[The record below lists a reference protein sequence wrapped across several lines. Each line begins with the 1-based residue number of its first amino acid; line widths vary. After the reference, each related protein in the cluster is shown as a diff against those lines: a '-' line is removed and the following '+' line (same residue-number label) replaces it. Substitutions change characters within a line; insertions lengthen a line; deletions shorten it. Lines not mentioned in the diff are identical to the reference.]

1 MLMPV
6 HNSEIADAFDKL
18 ADLLE
23 IEGANPFR
31 VRAYRNAALTIRG
44 DGHSM
49 AELVAQGA
57 DLTEL
62 PGIGDDLAKKIRTL
76 VQTGELP
83 ALKQVERRTP
93 GALVSMLRIPG
104 LGPKRVRALYQQ
116 LNIRSL
122 KDLQRA
128 AKAGR
133 IRKLSGFGAK
143 TEAKI
148 LEQIERQAQV
158 ERRAT
163 RSTAEDIAAPL
174 LAYLGKVQGV
184 KQLTLAG
191 SYRRCRDT
199 VGDLDILVT
208 ASKGSPVMTRF
219 VGYDEVVEVVSQG
232 DTRSTVR
239 LRSGMQVDL
248 RVVPQVSYGAALHYF
263 TGSKAHNIA
272 VRTLAVKH
280 GLKLNEYGVFK
291 GDKRIAG
298 RTEQEVFD
306 AVGLPYIE
314 PELREN
320 RGEIEAAKQGRLPRL
335 LTLDD
340 LRGDLHCHTD
350 ASDGHDGLRA
360 MALAARKLGHDYLA
374 ISDHSRHVTVAR
386 GLDAKRLA
394 AQLDAI
400 DRLNDELKGI
410 TLLKSCEVDILDDGR
425 LDMPD
430 DILERL
436 DLAVCA
442 VHYKFDLSRS
452 KQTERI
458 LRAMDNPRFN
468 ILAHPTGRL
477 INDRPPYDVDL
488 ERLMR
493 AALDHGCFMELNSQP
508 DRLDLTDEACRMA
521 KELGLKVAVS
531 SDAHSAANL
540 GLLRYGVDQARRGWL
555 SADDVINTRPLKALQ
570 RLLRR

>member
-1 MLMPV
+1 MPV

-23 IEGANPFR
+23 IEAANPFR
-31 VRAYRNAALTIRG
+31 VRAYRNAALTIRA
-44 DGHSM
+44 HPHAM
-49 AELVAQGA
+49 AELVAQQA
-57 DLTEL
+57 DLSEL

-76 VQTGELP
+76 VETGELP
-83 ALKQVERRTP
+83 ALKQAERRTP
-93 GALVSMLRIPG
+93 GALVAMLRIPG
-104 LGPKRVRALYQQ
+104 LGPKRVRALHDQ
-116 LNIRSL
+116 LKVRSL
-122 KDLQRA
+122 KDLERA
-128 AKAGR
+128 ARAGR
-133 IRKLSGFGAK
+133 IRELAGFGAK

-148 LEQIERQAQV
+148 LDQLQRQAQV

-174 LAYLGKVQGV
+174 LAYLGAVKGV
-184 KQLTLAG
+184 KQVTLAG
-191 SYRRCRDT
+191 SYRRCRET

-208 ASKGSPVMTRF
+208 AAKGAPVMDRF
-219 VGYDEVVEVVSQG
+219 VAYDEVVAVVSRG

-272 VRTLAVKH
+272 VRSLAVKR

-320 RGEIEAAKQGRLPRL
+320 RGEIEAARQGRLPKL
-335 LTLDD
+335 LTLAD
-340 LRGDLHCHTD
+340 LRGDLHCHTN
-350 ASDGHDGLRA
+350 ASDGHDSLRA
-360 MALAARKLGHDYLA
+360 MALAARELGHDYLA
-374 ISDHSRHVTVAR
+374 ICDHSRHVTVAH
-386 GLDAKRLA
+386 GLEPERLA

-400 DRLNDELKGI
+400 DKLNDELDGI
-410 TLLKSCEVDILDDGR
+410 VLLKSCEVDILEDGT

-430 DILERL
+430 DILARL

-442 VHYKFDLSRS
+442 VHYKFNLPRRR
-452 KQTERI
+452 QTERI
-458 LRAMDNPRFN
+458 LRAMDNRHFS

-477 INDRPPYDVDL
+477 INDRPPYDIDL

-493 AALDHGCFMELNSQP
+493 AAVDNGCFMEVNAQP
-508 DRLDLTDEACRMA
+508 DRLDLSDEACRMA
-521 KELGLKVAVS
+521 SGLGLKVAIS
-531 SDAHSAANL
+531 SDAHSCAGL
-540 GLLRYGVDQARRGWL
+540 GGLRYGVDQARRGWL
-555 SADDVINTRPLKALQ
+555 TADDVINTRSLKALR
-570 RLLRR
+570 RLLQR

>member
-1 MLMPV
+1 MPV

-31 VRAYRNAALTIRG
+31 VRAYRNAALNIRA
-44 DGHSM
+44 HPHAM

-57 DLTEL
+57 DLSKL
-62 PGIGDDLAKKIRTL
+62 PGIGHDLAKKIHTM
-76 VQTGELP
+76 VETGELP
-83 ALKQVERRTP
+83 ALKAAERRTP
-93 GALVSMLRIPG
+93 GALVTMLRIPG
-104 LGPKRVRALYQQ
+104 LGPKRVRALHEQ
-116 LNIRSL
+116 LKIRSL
-122 KDLQRA
+122 KDLERA
-128 AKAGR
+128 ARAGR
-133 IRKLSGFGAK
+133 IRTLHGFGPK
-143 TEAKI
+143 TEASI
-148 LEQIERQAQV
+148 LEQLVRHAQV

-163 RSTAEDIAAPL
+163 RTTAEDMAEPL
-174 LAYLGKVQGV
+174 VAYLGEVAGV
-184 KQLTLAG
+184 KQVTLAG
-191 SYRRCRDT
+191 SYRRCRET

-208 ASKGSPVMTRF
+208 AGRGSPVMDRF
-219 VGYDEVVEVVSQG
+219 VAYDEVVAVVSQG

-263 TGSKAHNIA
+263 TGSRAHNIA
-272 VRTLAVKH
+272 VRTLAVKR
-280 GLKLNEYGVFK
+280 GLKLNEYGVYK

-306 AVGLPYIE
+306 AVGLPYIP

-320 RGEIEAAKQGRLPRL
+320 RGEIEAARQGRLPQL
-335 LTLDD
+335 LTLAE

-350 ASDGHDGLRA
+350 ASDGHASLRD
-360 MALAARKLGHDYLA
+360 MALAARALGHEYLA
-374 ISDHSRHVTVAR
+374 ICDHSRHVTIAH
-386 GLDAKRLA
+386 GLEPERLA

-400 DRLNDELKGI
+400 DRLNDELDGI
-410 TLLKSCEVDILDDGR
+410 VLLKSCEVDILEDGA

-430 DILERL
+430 DILDRL

-442 VHYKFDLSRS
+442 VHYKFHLPRRQ
-452 KQTERI
+452 QTERI
-458 LRAMDNPRFN
+458 LRAMDNRHFN

-477 INDRPPYDVDL
+477 LNDRPPYEVDL
-488 ERLMR
+488 ERLME
-493 AALDHGCFMELNSQP
+493 AALERGCFMELNAQP

-521 KELGLKVAVS
+521 AEMGLKVAIS
-531 SDAHSAANL
+531 SDAHGTASL
-540 GLLRYGVDQARRGWL
+540 GYLRYGVDQARRGWL
-555 SADDVINTRPLKALQ
+555 TADDVINTRPLSKLR

>member
-1 MLMPV
+1 MPV

-18 ADLLE
+18 ADLLA

-31 VRAYRNAALTIRG
+31 VRAYRNAALSIRG
-44 DGHSM
+44 HPHSM

-57 DLTEL
+57 DLSEL
-62 PGIGDDLAKKIRTL
+62 PGIGDDLAKKIHTL
-76 VQTGELP
+76 VETGELP
-83 ALKQVERRTP
+83 ALQQVERRTP
-93 GALVSMLRIPG
+93 GALAGMLRIPG

-116 LNIRSL
+116 LKVRSL

-128 AKAGR
+128 ARAGR
-133 IRKLSGFGAK
+133 IRQLSGFGAK

-148 LEQIERQAQV
+148 LAQLERQAQV

-163 RSTAEDIAAPL
+163 RRSAEDIAVPL
-174 LAYLGKVQGV
+174 LAYLGELDGV
-184 KQLTLAG
+184 KQVTLAG

-208 ASKGSPVMTRF
+208 ARQGAAVMAGF
-219 VGYDEVVEVVSQG
+219 VAYDEVVEVVSQG
-232 DTRSTVR
+232 DTRATVR

-248 RVVPQVSYGAALHYF
+248 RLVPQVSYGAALHYF
-263 TGSKAHNIA
+263 TGAKAHNIA
-272 VRTLAVKH
+272 VRALAVRR
-280 GLKLNEYGVFK
+280 GLKLNEYGVFR

-314 PELREN
+314 PVLREN
-320 RGEIEAAKQGRLPRL
+320 RGEIEAARKGRLPKL

-350 ASDGHDGLRA
+350 ASDGHDSLRA
-360 MALAARKLGHDYLA
+360 MALAARELGHDYLA
-374 ISDHSRHVTVAR
+374 ISDHSHHVTVAH
-386 GLDAKRLA
+386 GLDPERLA
-394 AQLDAI
+394 AQLEAI
-400 DRLNDELKGI
+400 DRLNDELDGI
-410 TLLKSCEVDILDDGR
+410 TLLKSCEVDILEDGT
-425 LDMPD
+425 LDLPD
-430 DILERL
+430 DMLARL
-436 DLAVCA
+436 DLTVCA
-442 VHYKFDLSRS
+442 VHYRFDLSRN

-458 LRAMDNPRFN
+458 LRAMDNPHFS

-477 INDRPPYDVDL
+477 LNDRPPYDVDL
-488 ERLMR
+488 ERLME
-493 AALDHGCFMELNSQP
+493 AALDSGCFMEVNSQP

-521 KELGLKVAVS
+521 GEFGLKVAIS
-531 SDAHSAANL
+531 SDAHNTASL
-540 GLLRYGVDQARRGWL
+540 GYLRYGVDQARRGWL
-555 SADDVINTRPLKALQ
+555 TAQDVINSRSLAALR